1 MDEKGT
7 NLSYGTTFLLIS
19 TALFFDIFQ
28 FVINL
33 IPVAGQIISILITG
47 LAFMTFWLWFRI
59 KGLKFNS
66 PKRVLSMGLGT
77 IIEAIPIL
85 NILPGWTISVL
96 LIIGTTKIK
105 KIAKIIPGGEK
116 ILDMTDKDQKVPV
129 VKKINKVV

>member
-33 IPVAGQIISILITG
+33 IPVAGQIISTLITG

-66 PKRVLSMGLGT
+66 PKRVLSIGLGT

-85 NILPGWTISVL
+85 NILPGWTIAVL
-96 LIIGTTKIK
+96 VIVGTTKIK

-116 ILDMTDKDQKVPV
+116 MLEKAGMEQKLPA
-129 VKKINKVV
+129 VKKINKAA